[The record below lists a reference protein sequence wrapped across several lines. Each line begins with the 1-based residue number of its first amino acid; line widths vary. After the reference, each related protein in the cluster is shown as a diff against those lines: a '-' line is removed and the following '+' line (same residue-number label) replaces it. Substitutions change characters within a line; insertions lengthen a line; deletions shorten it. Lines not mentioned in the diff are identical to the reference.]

1 MPTIPLRLSKTRYV
15 AGLQCHKLLWWR
27 VHDPDAPELVPDPVA
42 RYRFEQGDEV
52 TRAARE
58 RIPGGRLIDFPA
70 RQVDNKIAATREALA
85 GSAPAI
91 FEATVLADDTV
102 AAVDILERLPG
113 GAGFAAIEVKSS
125 TRVKPEHLPDLAVQ
139 VHVLRRAGLPVTRA
153 EIMHLNSACRFPDLS
168 NLFTRVDVT
177 REVEA
182 VLLGV
187 PAEIEAQLAALRGPL
202 PDVAVGAHC
211 TKPYAC
217 PFLARCWPEVPDDH
231 VSGLYRVGRV
241 KALALEADGVTSI
254 RDLPS
259 DFEMNLIH
267 QRQARALT
275 SGRVVV
281 EPTLARA
288 LRQFVSPIAYL
299 DFETVAYAIPRWEG
313 CRPWG
318 NVPVQFSV
326 NVERDGARGD
336 LAHHQWIAEGP
347 EDPRPALARALVRA
361 CAGARAVVAYYAGF
375 ERACLEQ
382 LAQAVPALRD
392 DLLEIAARLVDLLPV
407 VRNHVYHPD
416 FGGGFSIKQVLP
428 ALVPT
433 LSYNDLTFQ
442 DGMLASI
449 ELMRLMQE
457 SGTGPRGEERT
468 RLRGDLLAYCARDTL
483 AMVKLL
489 ERLRGMVG
497 SQLELF

>member
-1 MPTIPLRLSKTRYV
+1 MPATPLHLSKTRYV
-15 AGLQCHKLLWWR
+15 AGLQCHKQLWWR
-27 VHDPDAPELVPDPVA
+27 VHDADAAELVPGPVA
-42 RYRFEQGDEV
+42 RYRFEQGDAV

-58 RIPGGRLIDFPA
+58 RVPGGTLIDLPP
-70 RQVDNKIAATREALA
+70 QQYDNKIAATRDALA
-85 GSAPAI
+85 GGAPAVY
-91 FEATVLADDTV
+91 EATFLADDAI
-102 AAVDILERLPG
+102 AAIDILERLPG
-113 GAGFAAIEVKSS
+113 GAGFAVIEVKSS
-125 TRVKPEHLPDLAVQ
+125 TRVKPEHLPDLAIQ
-139 VHVLRRAGLPVTRA
+139 VHVLRRTGLPVARA
-153 EIMHLNSACRFPDLS
+153 EIMHLNGACRFPDLS
-168 NLFTRVDVT
+168 NLFTRVDLT

-182 VLLGV
+182 ALLGV
-187 PAEIEAQLAALRGPL
+187 PAELAAQLAMLRGPL
-202 PDVAVGAHC
+202 PDVTIGEHC

-217 PFLARCWPEVPDDH
+217 PFLARCWPEVPTDH

-281 EPTLARA
+281 EPTLRRA
-288 LRQFVSPIAYL
+288 LKQFVSPIAYL
-299 DFETVAYAIPRWEG
+299 DFETVAWAVPRWDG
-313 CRPWG
+313 CRPWA

-326 NVERDGARGD
+326 HVEDGGARGR
-336 LAHHQWIAEGP
+336 LTHYQWIAEAP
-347 EDPRPALARALVRA
+347 DDPRPALARALVRA
-361 CAGARAVVAYYAGF
+361 CAGARSVVAYYAAF

-382 LAQAVPALRD
+382 LAAAVPELREE
-392 DLLEIAARLVDLLPV
+392 LLGIAARLTDLLPV

-416 FGGGFSIKQVLP
+416 FGGGFSLKQVLP

-433 LSYNDLTFQ
+433 LSYADLTFQ

-449 ELMRLMQE
+449 ELMRLMQGRVAGLRE
-457 SGTGPRGEERT
+457 ADRA
-468 RLRGDLLAYCARDTL
+468 RLRDDLLAYCARDTL

-497 SQLELF
+497 GQLELF